1 MSALC
6 GATEKLVELTDSFL
20 TKDEL
25 IDKVIDELPITPAQ
39 GQSIQDAIEIA
50 LIATDAAALQSL
62 VTSKLKEYL
71 PEIEIPEELKGKVE
85 GLQLDIENFASDV
98 LTAKLAVDDIKNE
111 VNNLKTKYSGLDL
124 GDVAIDDIP
133 DLLKQGALDLD
144 NLCKKIPNFEKD
156 GAGFVLKGT
165 PITTP
170 KKSAIADLLGIQ
182 IPEVKDFVYTIDPV
196 KQAKEAGE
204 NFINVEL
211 PDTIGM

>member
-25 IDKVIDELPITPAQ
+25 IDKAIDKLPITPAQ

-111 VNNLKTKYSGLDL
+111 VYNLKTKYSGLDL

>member
-25 IDKVIDELPITPAQ
+25 IDKAIDKLPITPAQ

>member
-20 TKDEL
+20 TRDEL
-25 IDKVIDELPITPAQ
+25 IDKAIDKLPITPAQ

>member
-6 GATEKLVELTDSFL
+6 GATEKLVELTQSIG
-20 TKDEL
+20 TTDEL
-25 IDKVIDELPITPAQ
+25 VDKLLDKLPITPTQ
-39 GQSIQDAIEIA
+39 GQAVIDALAIVNMA
-50 LIATDAAALQSL
+50 GDAAAIQALI
-62 VTSKLKEYL
+62 TSKLKEYL

-85 GLQLDIENFASDV
+85 GLQLDIENFASAV
-98 LTAKLAVDDIKNE
+98 LTAKLAADDIKNE
-111 VNNLKTKYSGLDL
+111 VYNIKTKYSGLDL

-133 DLLKQGALDLD
+133 KLLKQGALDLD

-165 PITTP
+165 PIITP